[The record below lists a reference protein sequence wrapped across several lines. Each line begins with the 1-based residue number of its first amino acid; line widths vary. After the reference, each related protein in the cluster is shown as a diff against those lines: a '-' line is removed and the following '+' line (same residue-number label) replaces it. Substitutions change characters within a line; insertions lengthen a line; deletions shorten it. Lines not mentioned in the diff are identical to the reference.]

1 MRLSMISA
9 ALVAAIIGYG
19 STIALVLAAAQA
31 VGATAEQTTS
41 WVAAVCFGKAIG
53 SACLSTW
60 SRVPIVLAWST
71 PGAALI
77 AATTGVDIHA
87 AAGAFIAAGLAIAL
101 TALIRP
107 LARAIDAI
115 PASLAAAML
124 AGVLLPFCLAIA
136 VQTAAAPALILP
148 IVAVFLVVRLIS
160 PLYAVLAALA
170 VGVGLAFAG
179 GGAGPVDFSG
189 FDPLPLTLVRPD
201 FRLDVIVG
209 LGLPLYL
216 VTTASQ
222 NLPGFAVLRANGY
235 EPPVRAALLTTGLGS
250 AAAALFGAH
259 TFNMAAITAS
269 ICLGD
274 DVHPDRSQRWR
285 VGLAYGGF
293 WMLLGFAGPLVVAVV
308 LAMPSGIVA
317 TVAGLALTTPLM
329 TAAAA
334 ALAEPDHRFPAVATL
349 VVTASGIAVLGV
361 GAAFWGLAVG
371 LGALAMERAARR
383 IRQSLP

>member
-1 MRLSMISA
+1 
-9 ALVAAIIGYG
+9 
-19 STIALVLAAAQA
+19 
-31 VGATAEQTTS
+31 
-41 WVAAVCFGKAIG
+41 
-53 SACLSTW
+53 
-60 SRVPIVLAWST
+60 
-71 PGAALI
+71 
-77 AATTGVDIHA
+77 
-87 AAGAFIAAGLAIAL
+87 
-101 TALIRP
+101 
-107 LARAIDAI
+107 
-115 PASLAAAML
+115 
-124 AGVLLPFCLAIA
+124 
-136 VQTAAAPALILP
+136 
-148 IVAVFLVVRLIS
+148 
-160 PLYAVLAALA
+160 
-170 VGVGLAFAG
+170 
-179 GGAGPVDFSG
+179 
-189 FDPLPLTLVRPD
+189 
-201 FRLDVIVG
+201 
-209 LGLPLYL
+209 
-216 VTTASQ
+216 
-222 NLPGFAVLRANGY
+222 
-235 EPPVRAALLTTGLGS
+235 
-250 AAAALFGAH
+250 
-259 TFNMAAITAS
+259 MAAITAS